1 MAPVCLTQSIL
12 SCSHTV
18 SGATVSELLYI
29 AVVLST
35 CPLVFVT
42 CHLLADLPW
51 LSVFVFLWRQCWHL
65 FCNSVC
71 FRTMVTHWLYLS
83 APCCCCFCWWCG
95 WYWCSWLWLMTTMVA
110 TSEKL
115 CLCRWFSP
123 SRLWSS
129 KSLWYHNL
137 LPRERA
143 WPNSLCS
150 RPAERPLQVGLV
162 CLCGNWVDLLEFQL
176 KASLS
181 AMVLSLHISLFQI
194 SFSFMTGL
202 WYCQR
207 DRRLL
212 I

>member
-1 MAPVCLTQSIL
+1 MSDSEHLVLFTHCVWSNCLWAVVYCCCSFNLSSCLCDLSSPCWSALVVCVCLPMTAMLAS
-12 SCSHTV
+12 
-18 SGATVSELLYI
+18 
-29 AVVLST
+29 VLQLCVLQNYGYT
-35 CPLVFVT
+35 L
-42 CHLLADLPW
+42 
-51 LSVFVFLWRQCWHL
+51 
-65 FCNSVC
+65 
-71 FRTMVTHWLYLS
+71 WLYLS

-137 LPRERA
+137 QPRERA